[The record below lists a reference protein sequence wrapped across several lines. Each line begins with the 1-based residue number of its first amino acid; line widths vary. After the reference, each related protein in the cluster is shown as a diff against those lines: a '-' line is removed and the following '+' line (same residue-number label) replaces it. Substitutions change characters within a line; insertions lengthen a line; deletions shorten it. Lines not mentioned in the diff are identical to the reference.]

1 MNKKKSPPIG
11 GLFVTKNLTASNL
24 MIVGAQ
30 LYPLISPLVDSRIYP
45 IIVPE
50 GSVKNTPYIVWQVI
64 SNLPENTI
72 DGATGHEWV
81 RVQIDCYDPSYDAAV
96 QLSNDVLGVI
106 NSNIQ
111 TTDYFGTQQMYDTDA
126 KLFRQSIDIGLWQT
140 TPSTYL

>member
-1 MNKKKSPPIG
+1 M
-11 GLFVTKNLTASNL
+11 GLFITKNLTASNL

-30 LYPLISPLVDSRIYP
+30 LYPLLSPLVDSRIYP

>member
-1 MNKKKSPPIG
+1 
-11 GLFVTKNLTASNL
+11 

-30 LYPLISPLVDSRIYP
+30 LYPLLSPLVDSRIYP

-50 GSVKNTPYIVWQVI
+50 GSIKKTPYIVWQVI

-111 TTDYFGTQQMYDTDA
+111 TTDYFGTQQMYDKDA

-140 TPSTYL
+140 TPSQYF

>member
-1 MNKKKSPPIG
+1 MPCHLT
-11 GLFVTKNLTASNL
+11 GLFITQNLTASNL

-30 LYPLISPLVDSRIYP
+30 LYPLLSPLVDSRIYP

>member
-1 MNKKKSPPIG
+1 
-11 GLFVTKNLTASNL
+11 

-30 LYPLISPLVDSRIYP
+30 LYPLLSPLVDSRIYP

-64 SNLPENTI
+64 SNSPENTI

-96 QLSNDVLGVI
+96 QLSHDVLGVI

-140 TPSTYL
+140 TPSQYF

>member
-1 MNKKKSPPIG
+1 
-11 GLFVTKNLTASNL
+11 

-30 LYPLISPLVDSRIYP
+30 LYPLLSPLVDSRIYP

-50 GSVKNTPYIVWQVI
+50 GSVKDTPYIVWQVI

>member
-30 LYPLISPLVDSRIYP
+30 LYPLLSPLVDSRIYP

>member
-1 MNKKKSPPIG
+1 
-11 GLFVTKNLTASNL
+11 
-24 MIVGAQ
+24 MIAGAQ
-30 LYPLISPLVDSRIYP
+30 LYPLLAPLVSERVYP

-50 GSVKNTPYIVWQVI
+50 GSVKDTPYIVWQVI
-64 SNLPENTI
+64 SDLPEKTI
-72 DGATGHEWV
+72 DGATVHEWV

-106 NSNIQ
+106 NNNIQ

-140 TPSTYL
+140 TPSQYF